1 MASIRRLLVAIALAA
16 GALAHAPAPAHAD
29 GLTALAR
36 CLADSGAVF
45 YGAAWCPYCRKQLG
59 AFGNAAKL
67 LPYVECSE
75 GESRRMR
82 PECREAGVRSYP
94 TWVFPNGVVATG
106 SKRPEEL
113 AALSGCE

>member
-1 MASIRRLLVAIALAA
+1 MISIRRLLVAIALAA
-16 GALAHAPAPAHAD
+16 GALVHAPAPARAG

-45 YGAAWCPYCRKQLG
+45 YGAAWCPYCQKQLR
-59 AFGNAAKL
+59 AFGNAAPL
-67 LPYVECSE
+67 LPYVECSDP
-75 GESRRMR
+75 STRRMR

-94 TWVFPNGVVATG
+94 TWVFPNGAVVTG
-106 SKRPEEL
+106 SKRPAEL